1 MVYNCFILA
10 RRVKCNNQRDE
21 AILLLCVPLYNLSF
35 CLVKPCCTQHSPL
48 MLLKFLC
55 YNVSWKLMIMP
66 MFIGW
71 EDKSAKEVKE
81 EAQEEV
87 EATPE
92 IERLDEA
99 ILEEEG

>member
-1 MVYNCFILA
+1 
-10 RRVKCNNQRDE
+10 
-21 AILLLCVPLYNLSF
+21 
-35 CLVKPCCTQHSPL
+35 
-48 MLLKFLC
+48 
-55 YNVSWKLMIMP
+55 MIMP
-66 MFIGW
+66 TFIGW

-92 IERLDEA
+92 LERLDEA